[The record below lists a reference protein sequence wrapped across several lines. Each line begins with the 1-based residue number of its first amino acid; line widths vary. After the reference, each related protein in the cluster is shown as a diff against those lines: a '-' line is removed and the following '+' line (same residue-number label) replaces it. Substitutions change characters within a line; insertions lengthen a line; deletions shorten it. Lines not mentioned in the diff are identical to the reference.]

1 MKQNAASYTH
11 ELRLQEE
18 TSELAYTTTMKE
30 TTQVSRKFNIL
41 THLFFFFSIFIFIN
55 AFNFQHNPPGA
66 WRQQHVLPIGSRG
79 ISDITFV
86 DSLTGFAVTPY
97 IANDTAFIVKTTD
110 GGETWFESLKGPT
123 NTIGGFSRIMFL
135 DVNTGYACRNFLW
148 KTTNSG
154 QTWFNVNTSGIFP
167 ENMFV
172 LNEDTIWLTD
182 TESLT
187 GGVFR
192 TTNGGTSWQR
202 LWSQIGQNPDKIH
215 MLNANTGFCALNSGL
230 RYVRRTTNG
239 GFNWNDVDNN
249 QTFYDIY
256 FADSLKGW
264 FCGIVSPIKATT
276 NGGLNWFSQILPSG
290 GNVYVTPFFSMSN
303 VGSDSLW
310 GVGGICLFGLP
321 SNGRGMLY
329 FTSNGGINWVYQLP
343 DTSIHIGQYWH
354 VDFEGKMNGWA
365 YRQKQTGIHT
375 TTGGDTTF
383 TSVRQISDILP
394 GDFILH
400 QNYPNPFNGST
411 KIRFEIN
418 KKATV
423 SIEIFDITGK
433 KLVELVNKQFTSGQY
448 EVDYTTNENSSG
460 VYFYS
465 LSVDGIVLDTKK
477 MIVLK

>member
-1 MKQNAASYTH
+1 MKH
-11 ELRLQEE
+11 
-18 TSELAYTTTMKE
+18 TSHTRAVRFL
-30 TTQVSRKFNIL
+30 SG
-41 THLFFFFSIFIFIN
+41 LFYFLSIFIFIN

-66 WRQQHVLPIGSRG
+66 WRQQFMPEIQGL
-79 ISDITFV
+79 DIADVVFL
-86 DSLTGFAVTPY
+86 DSLTGYAVAQLNFILKTTNGGENWSIIYEDTTSVQFIFKRIQFISENEGFAGGFFGLNY
-97 IANDTAFIVKTTD
+97 GMMKTTD
-110 GGETWFESLKGPT
+110 AGQNWSL
-123 NTIGGFSRIMFL
+123 
-135 DVNTGYACRNFLW
+135 VNTPTFAED
-148 KTTNSG
+148 
-154 QTWFNVNTSGIFP
+154 I
-167 ENMFV
+167 FV
-172 LNEDTIWLTD
+172 LSSDTIWFVC
-182 TESLT
+182 TEGLT

-394 GDFILH
+394 GDFVLH

-418 KKATV
+418 KRGTV
-423 SIEIFDITGK
+423 SIDIFDITGK
-433 KLVELVNKQFTSGQY
+433 KLMELVNKQFTSGEY

-460 VYFYS
+460 IYFYS
-465 LSVDGIVLDTKK
+465 LRVDGILMDTKK

>member
-1 MKQNAASYTH
+1 MKH
-11 ELRLQEE
+11 
-18 TSELAYTTTMKE
+18 TSHTRAVRFL
-30 TTQVSRKFNIL
+30 SG
-41 THLFFFFSIFIFIN
+41 LFYFFSIFIFIN

-66 WRQQHVLPIGSRG
+66 WRQQFMPEIQGL
-79 ISDITFV
+79 DIEDVVFL
-86 DSLTGFAVTPY
+86 DSLTGYAVAQLNFILKTTNGGENWSIIYEDTTSVQFIFKRIQFISENEGFAGGFFGLNY
-97 IANDTAFIVKTTD
+97 GMMKTTD
-110 GGETWFESLKGPT
+110 AGQNWSL
-123 NTIGGFSRIMFL
+123 
-135 DVNTGYACRNFLW
+135 VNTPTFAED
-148 KTTNSG
+148 
-154 QTWFNVNTSGIFP
+154 I
-167 ENMFV
+167 FV
-172 LNEDTIWLTD
+172 LSSDTIWFVC

-192 TTNGGTSWQR
+192 TTNGGASWQR

-354 VDFEGKMNGWA
+354 VDFEGNMNGWA

-411 KIRFEIN
+411 KIRFELN
-418 KKATV
+418 KGGTV
-423 SIEIFDITGK
+423 TIGIFDITGR
-433 KLVELVNKQFTSGQY
+433 KLVELLNKQFASGEY
-448 EVDYTTNENSSG
+448 EVDYTTNDNSSG
-460 VYFYS
+460 IYFYS
-465 LSVDGIVLDTKK
+465 LSIDGIVLDTKK

>member
-41 THLFFFFSIFIFIN
+41 TNLFFSLSIFIFIN

-66 WRQQHVLPIGSRG
+66 WRQQFVCQGSCGIRISHFLIVLRVCRYTSA
-79 ISDITFV
+79 T
-86 DSLTGFAVTPY
+86 
-97 IANDTAFIVKTTD
+97 ANDTAFIVKTTD

-215 MLNANTGFCALNSGL
+215 MLNANMDL
-230 RYVRRTTNG
+230 
-239 GFNWNDVDNN
+239 
-249 QTFYDIY
+249 
-256 FADSLKGW
+256 
-264 FCGIVSPIKATT
+264 
-276 NGGLNWFSQILPSG
+276 
-290 GNVYVTPFFSMSN
+290 
-303 VGSDSLW
+303 
-310 GVGGICLFGLP
+310 
-321 SNGRGMLY
+321 
-329 FTSNGGINWVYQLP
+329 
-343 DTSIHIGQYWH
+343 
-354 VDFEGKMNGWA
+354 
-365 YRQKQTGIHT
+365 
-375 TTGGDTTF
+375 
-383 TSVRQISDILP
+383 
-394 GDFILH
+394 
-400 QNYPNPFNGST
+400 
-411 KIRFEIN
+411 RFEQRT
-418 KKATV
+418 A
-423 SIEIFDITGK
+423 
-433 KLVELVNKQFTSGQY
+433 LC
-448 EVDYTTNENSSG
+448 
-460 VYFYS
+460 
-465 LSVDGIVLDTKK
+465 
-477 MIVLK
+477 

>member
-1 MKQNAASYTH
+1 MS
-11 ELRLQEE
+11 
-18 TSELAYTTTMKE
+18 
-30 TTQVSRKFNIL
+30 
-41 THLFFFFSIFIFIN
+41 
-55 AFNFQHNPPGA
+55 
-66 WRQQHVLPIGSRG
+66 
-79 ISDITFV
+79 
-86 DSLTGFAVTPY
+86 
-97 IANDTAFIVKTTD
+97 
-110 GGETWFESLKGPT
+110 
-123 NTIGGFSRIMFL
+123 
-135 DVNTGYACRNFLW
+135 
-148 KTTNSG
+148 
-154 QTWFNVNTSGIFP
+154 
-167 ENMFV
+167 
-172 LNEDTIWLTD
+172 EDTIWLTD

-192 TTNGGTSWQR
+192 TTNGGASWQR

-448 EVDYTTNENSSG
+448 EVDYTINDNSSG

-465 LSVDGIVLDTKK
+465 LSIDGIILDTKK

>member
-1 MKQNAASYTH
+1 MPEIQG
-11 ELRLQEE
+11 L
-18 TSELAYTTTMKE
+18 
-30 TTQVSRKFNIL
+30 
-41 THLFFFFSIFIFIN
+41 
-55 AFNFQHNPPGA
+55 
-66 WRQQHVLPIGSRG
+66 
-79 ISDITFV
+79 DIADVVFL
-86 DSLTGFAVTPY
+86 DSLTGYAVAKLNYILKTTNGGENWSIIYEDTTTVQFIFAR
-97 IANDTAFIVKTTD
+97 IQFISENEGFAGGFFGLNYGMMKTTD
-110 GGETWFESLKGPT
+110 AGQNWSL
-123 NTIGGFSRIMFL
+123 
-135 DVNTGYACRNFLW
+135 VNTPTFAED
-148 KTTNSG
+148 
-154 QTWFNVNTSGIFP
+154 I
-167 ENMFV
+167 FV
-172 LNEDTIWLTD
+172 LSSDTIWFVC
-182 TESLT
+182 TEGLT

-192 TTNGGTSWQR
+192 TTNGGASWQR

-465 LSVDGIVLDTKK
+465 LSVDGTILDTKK

>member
-1 MKQNAASYTH
+1 MKH
-11 ELRLQEE
+11 
-18 TSELAYTTTMKE
+18 TSH
-30 TTQVSRKFNIL
+30 SRAVRFL
-41 THLFFFFSIFIFIN
+41 SDLFYFFSIFIFIN

-182 TESLT
+182 TEGLT

-192 TTNGGTSWQR
+192 TTNGGTSWVRQ
-202 LWSQIGQNPDKIH
+202 LSLGSFNPNTIH
-215 MLNANTGFCALNSGL
+215 MLNGKIGFVSRSNSSISIQNIRKTTNSGESWFL
-230 RYVRRTTNG
+230 VSNLGDDFTSM
-239 GFNWNDVDNN
+239 
-249 QTFYDIY
+249 Y
-256 FADSLKGW
+256 FSDSLNGW
-264 FCGIVSPIKATT
+264 KAGWQRIMYSVDGGIVWSM
-276 NGGLNWFSQILPSG
+276 QILPSG
-290 GNVYVTPFFSMSN
+290 GNIEYNPIFKISS

-310 GVGGICLFGLP
+310 GVGGVAVFGP
-321 SNGRGMLY
+321 QSNARGILY
-329 FTSNGGINWVYQLP
+329 FTSNRGNNWSFQLP
-343 DTSIHIGQYWH
+343 DTSIRIGQYFLL
-354 VDFEGKMNGWA
+354 DFVGRLKGWA
-365 YRQKQTGIHT
+365 YPGYKPTGIHT

-465 LSVDGIVLDTKK
+465 LSVDGTILDTKK

>member
-1 MKQNAASYTH
+1 MKH
-11 ELRLQEE
+11 
-18 TSELAYTTTMKE
+18 TSHTRAVRFL
-30 TTQVSRKFNIL
+30 SG
-41 THLFFFFSIFIFIN
+41 LFYFFSIFIFIN

-66 WRQQHVLPIGSRG
+66 WRQQFMPEIQGL
-79 ISDITFV
+79 DIEDVVFL
-86 DSLTGFAVTPY
+86 DSLTGYAVAQLNFILKTTNGGENWSIIYEDTTSVQFIFKRIQFISENEGFAGGFFGLNY
-97 IANDTAFIVKTTD
+97 GMMKTTD
-110 GGETWFESLKGPT
+110 AGQNWSL
-123 NTIGGFSRIMFL
+123 
-135 DVNTGYACRNFLW
+135 VNTPTFAED
-148 KTTNSG
+148 
-154 QTWFNVNTSGIFP
+154 I
-167 ENMFV
+167 FV
-172 LNEDTIWLTD
+172 LSSDTIWFVC

-192 TTNGGTSWQR
+192 TTNGGASWQR

-418 KKATV
+418 KRGTV
-423 SIEIFDITGK
+423 SIEIFDITGR
-433 KLVELVNKQFTSGQY
+433 KLVDLVNKQFTSGEY

-465 LSVDGIVLDTKK
+465 LSVDGTILDTKK

>member
-1 MKQNAASYTH
+1 MNHTTH
-11 ELRLQEE
+11 
-18 TSELAYTTTMKE
+18 
-30 TTQVSRKFNIL
+30 SRAVRFFSG
-41 THLFFFFSIFIFIN
+41 LFYFFSIFIFIN

-66 WRQQHVLPIGSRG
+66 WRQQFMPDLGGQS
-79 ISDITFV
+79 ISDVTFL
-86 DSLTGFAVTPY
+86 DSLIGFAVTQS
-97 IANDTAFIVKTTD
+97 ATVNDTGYILKTSN
-110 GGETWFESLKGPT
+110 GGEIWNIVYRSVDNYCNVQFVNETTGFVAGGALLK
-123 NTIGGFSRIMFL
+123 S
-135 DVNTGYACRNFLW
+135 
-148 KTTNSG
+148 TNSG
-154 QTWFNVNTSGIFP
+154 EDWFGINRPNQTDLES
-167 ENMFV
+167 MFA
-172 LNEDTIWLTD
+172 LSEDTIWLTD

-192 TTNGGTSWQR
+192 TTNGGASWQR

-329 FTSNGGINWVYQLP
+329 FTSNGGINWFYQLP

-418 KKATV
+418 HGGTV
-423 SIEIFDITGK
+423 SIGIFDITGK
-433 KLVELVNKQFTSGQY
+433 KLMELVNKQFTSGEY

-465 LSVDGIVLDTKK
+465 LSVDGTILDTKK

>member
-1 MKQNAASYTH
+1 MNH
-11 ELRLQEE
+11 
-18 TSELAYTTTMKE
+18 TSHTRAVRFLSSLLY
-30 TTQVSRKFNIL
+30 
-41 THLFFFFSIFIFIN
+41 FFSIFIFIN

-66 WRQQHVLPIGSRG
+66 WRQQFMPEIQGL
-79 ISDITFV
+79 DIADVVFL
-86 DSLTGFAVTPY
+86 DSLTGYAVAKLNYILKTTNGGENWSIIYEDTTTVQFIFAR
-97 IANDTAFIVKTTD
+97 IQFISENEGFAGGFFGLNYGMMKTTD
-110 GGETWFESLKGPT
+110 AGQNW
-123 NTIGGFSRIMFL
+123 SR
-135 DVNTGYACRNFLW
+135 VNTPTFAED
-148 KTTNSG
+148 
-154 QTWFNVNTSGIFP
+154 I
-167 ENMFV
+167 FV
-172 LNEDTIWLTD
+172 LSSDTIWFVC
-182 TESLT
+182 TEGLT

-192 TTNGGTSWQR
+192 TTNGGASWQR

-423 SIEIFDITGK
+423 SIGIFDITGK

-465 LSVDGIVLDTKK
+465 LSVDGTILDTKK

>member
-1 MKQNAASYTH
+1 MNH
-11 ELRLQEE
+11 
-18 TSELAYTTTMKE
+18 TSHTRAVRFLSSLLY
-30 TTQVSRKFNIL
+30 
-41 THLFFFFSIFIFIN
+41 FFSIFIFIN

-66 WRQQHVLPIGSRG
+66 WRQQFMPEIQGL
-79 ISDITFV
+79 DIADVVFL
-86 DSLTGFAVTPY
+86 DSLTGYAVAKLNYILKTTNGGENWSIIYEDTTTVQFIFAR
-97 IANDTAFIVKTTD
+97 IQFISENEGFAGGFFGLNYGMMKTTD
-110 GGETWFESLKGPT
+110 AGQNWSL
-123 NTIGGFSRIMFL
+123 
-135 DVNTGYACRNFLW
+135 VNTPTFAED
-148 KTTNSG
+148 
-154 QTWFNVNTSGIFP
+154 I
-167 ENMFV
+167 FV
-172 LNEDTIWLTD
+172 LSSDTIWFVC
-182 TESLT
+182 TEGLT

-192 TTNGGTSWQR
+192 TTNGGASWQR

-465 LSVDGIVLDTKK
+465 LSVDSIILDTKK

>member
-1 MKQNAASYTH
+1 MKH
-11 ELRLQEE
+11 
-18 TSELAYTTTMKE
+18 TSH
-30 TTQVSRKFNIL
+30 SRAVRFL
-41 THLFFFFSIFIFIN
+41 SGLFYFFSIFIFIN

-66 WRQQHVLPIGSRG
+66 WRQQFMPEIQGL
-79 ISDITFV
+79 DIEDVVFL
-86 DSLTGFAVTPY
+86 DSLTGYAVAQLNFILKTTNGGENWSIIYEDTTSVQFIFKRIQFISENEGFAGGFFGLNY
-97 IANDTAFIVKTTD
+97 GMMKTTD
-110 GGETWFESLKGPT
+110 AGQNWSL
-123 NTIGGFSRIMFL
+123 
-135 DVNTGYACRNFLW
+135 VNTPTFAED
-148 KTTNSG
+148 
-154 QTWFNVNTSGIFP
+154 I
-167 ENMFV
+167 FV
-172 LNEDTIWLTD
+172 LSSDTIWFVC

-192 TTNGGTSWQR
+192 TTNGGASWQR

-418 KKATV
+418 KRGTV
-423 SIEIFDITGK
+423 SIEIFDITGR
-433 KLVELVNKQFTSGQY
+433 KLVDLVNKQFTSGEY

-465 LSVDGIVLDTKK
+465 LSVDGTILDTKK

>member
-1 MKQNAASYTH
+1 MKH
-11 ELRLQEE
+11 
-18 TSELAYTTTMKE
+18 TSHTRAVRFL
-30 TTQVSRKFNIL
+30 SG
-41 THLFFFFSIFIFIN
+41 LFYFFSIFIFIN

-66 WRQQHVLPIGSRG
+66 WRQQFMPEIQGL
-79 ISDITFV
+79 DIEDVVFL
-86 DSLTGFAVTPY
+86 DSLTGYAVAQLNFILKTTNGGENWSIIYEDTTSVQFIFKRIQFISENEGFAGGFFGLNY
-97 IANDTAFIVKTTD
+97 GMMKTTD
-110 GGETWFESLKGPT
+110 AGQNWSL
-123 NTIGGFSRIMFL
+123 
-135 DVNTGYACRNFLW
+135 VNTPTFAED
-148 KTTNSG
+148 
-154 QTWFNVNTSGIFP
+154 I
-167 ENMFV
+167 FV
-172 LNEDTIWLTD
+172 LSSDTIWFVC

-192 TTNGGTSWQR
+192 TTNGGALWQR

-418 KKATV
+418 KRGTV
-423 SIEIFDITGK
+423 SIEIFDITGR
-433 KLVELVNKQFTSGQY
+433 KLVDLVNKQFTSGEY

-465 LSVDGIVLDTKK
+465 LSVDGTILDTKK